1 MDVAEALGARVSQ
14 QQYEPAEMS
23 LAEVE
28 ALVALAQEA
37 PSSYNI
43 QFTRFVAVRSP
54 EAKASLRPAANGQPK
69 VEAAAVVFV
78 LLGDLRAHEAYAD
91 RQRAAAEAGKITAE
105 LAERLA
111 SSTQRI
117 YGDARM
123 LRDEC
128 CRSVGLSG
136 MALMLAAQSRG
147 WSSCPMIGF
156 DPVKVSEV
164 LGLDEQLVPL
174 MLVAVGKGAGEQRR
188 KPRLP
193 ASAVLTTR

>member
-1 MDVAEALGARVSQ
+1 MTVREALEARVSM
-14 QQYEPAEMS
+14 QQYVPAEIP

-28 ALVALAQEA
+28 ELVRLAQEA

-43 QFTRFVAVRSP
+43 QFTRFVAVSSP
-54 EAKASLRPAANGQPK
+54 DAKRALRAAANDQPK
-69 VEAAAVVFV
+69 VEAASVVFV
-78 LLGDLRAHEAYAD
+78 LVGDLRAHEAYAT
-91 RQRAAAEAGKITAE
+91 RQRAAAAAGTISGE

-111 SSTQRI
+111 GGTQRA

-123 LRDEC
+123 ARDEC

-136 MALMLAAQSRG
+136 MALMLAAQERG

-156 DPVKVSEV
+156 EPARVAAV
-164 LGLDEQLVPL
+164 LGLDDHQVPL
-174 MLVAVGKGAGEQRR
+174 MMVAVGRGAAEQRR

-193 ASAVLTTR
+193 VSDVLSVR